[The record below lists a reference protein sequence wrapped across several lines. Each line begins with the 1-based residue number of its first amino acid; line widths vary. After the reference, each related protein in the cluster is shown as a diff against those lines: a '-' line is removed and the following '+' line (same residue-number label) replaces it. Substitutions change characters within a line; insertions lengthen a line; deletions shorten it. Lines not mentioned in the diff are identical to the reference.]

1 MLTNI
6 HYLLKDMSLLT
17 AILFLHEIVLKTF
30 FPRYRVKAEA
40 LEAARHFV
48 VCFEKTMAQEE
59 LNRNDL
65 LSLQWNV
72 SGDNIKCE
80 INSFG
85 VIKLERKNGEINL
98 IIQDANSR
106 LRMSKDTFKLLCEYK
121 ESILYLISF
130 LEANAFVQRQN
141 GQCLAQK

>member
-1 MLTNI
+1 
-6 HYLLKDMSLLT
+6 
-17 AILFLHEIVLKTF
+17 
-30 FPRYRVKAEA
+30 
-40 LEAARHFV
+40 
-48 VCFEKTMAQEE
+48 MAQEE

-72 SGDNIKCE
+72 AGDNIKCE

-121 ESILYLISF
+121 ESILYLIAF
-130 LEANAFVQRQN
+130 LEAKAFAQQHQN
-141 GQCLAQK
+141 G

>member
-1 MLTNI
+1 MPFL
-6 HYLLKDMSLLT
+6 SS
-17 AILFLHEIVLKTF
+17 ILFLHEIILKTF
-30 FPRYRVKAEA
+30 FPRYKLKAEA

-48 VCFEKTMAQEE
+48 ECYQETMAQEE

-72 SGDNIKCE
+72 AGDNIKCE

-121 ESILYLISF
+121 ESILYLIAF
-130 LEANAFVQRQN
+130 LEANAFTQHQN
-141 GQCLAQK
+141 G